1 MLSLL
6 RSSLIFFC
14 HPDLLWED
22 DEMPF
27 VLPPCCLY
35 FQIYTLV
42 EKISFKGMLLF
53 SFACRLTIMHL
64 PITSLM
70 WELETLE
77 GGTNFIL
84 FLCLSC
90 FYNTIICKP
99 VFLYFILSLQF
110 TAVEV
115 ATHFDSDWNI
125 CLLDFHKNI
134 SIPIFLSKNIK
145 TLIIPWHVLLLTQV
159 CVQFSWF
166 MAQ

>member
-1 MLSLL
+1 MLFVFSDLHTCGKDQFQGNVAV
-6 RSSLIFFC
+6 FFC
-14 HPDLLWED
+14 MQVDITD
-22 DEMPF
+22 
-27 VLPPCCLY
+27 
-35 FQIYTLV
+35 
-42 EKISFKGMLLF
+42 K
-53 SFACRLTIMHL
+53 IMHL

-77 GGTNFIL
+77 GGTNFTL

-115 ATHFDSDWNI
+115 ATHFDSDRNI

-134 SIPIFLSKNIK
+134 SIPIFVSKNIK
-145 TLIIPWHVLLLTQV
+145 TLIIP
-159 CVQFSWF
+159 
-166 MAQ
+166 

>member
-1 MLSLL
+1 MLFVFSDLHTCGKDQFQGNVAV
-6 RSSLIFFC
+6 FFC
-14 HPDLLWED
+14 MQVDITD
-22 DEMPF
+22 
-27 VLPPCCLY
+27 
-35 FQIYTLV
+35 
-42 EKISFKGMLLF
+42 K
-53 SFACRLTIMHL
+53 IMHL

-115 ATHFDSDWNI
+115 ATHFDSDRNI

-159 CVQFSWF
+159 CVQF